1 MDYWRRLLATLSNLL
16 LLVGLALIA
25 YGIVYWWKDFP
36 MRLVMLLVCGGFGCL
51 GLGAGLWLRRP
62 VTTASTA
69 IAVASFTLSTALLF
83 VLLTPFHPYSLAVAL
98 FCAVGAV
105 DSVRRLRRQRRSR
118 DGDGNGTVIPLR

>member
-1 MDYWRRLLATLSNLL
+1 MDSWRRLLAAVSNVLL
-16 LLVGLALIA
+16 LAGLALIA

-36 MRLVMLLVCGGFGCL
+36 MRLLMLLVCGGFGCL

-69 IAVASFTLSTALLF
+69 LAVASFALSTALLF
-83 VLLTPFHPYSLAVAL
+83 VLLTPFHPFSLALAL

-105 DSVRRLRRQRRSR
+105 DSVRRLRRQRRSS
-118 DGDGNGTVIPLR
+118 DGNSNGNVIPLR

>member
-1 MDYWRRLLATLSNLL
+1 MDSWRRLLATLSNLL

-69 IAVASFTLSTALLF
+69 IAGSSFPLSTRPLF
-83 VLLTPFHPYSLAVAL
+83 VLLTPFHPYCLAVAP
-98 FCAVGAV
+98 FCPVRAVHR
-105 DSVRRLRRQRRSR
+105 VRR
-118 DGDGNGTVIPLR
+118 